1 MARVFSS
8 VPIIAPNGQ
17 KLSVVLAASNTK
29 PRRAHFSV
37 KHGTSGHK
45 PLPMVKE
52 DEETTPKIK
61 VYSKSA
67 QSTSP
72 NKKISVYTDP
82 SLYRTANIQPIAPAK
97 LYVEED
103 KPLSVN
109 CVILPFQPLLTL
121 TDCDCLFSVDRFAVT
136 LPTNQHQESGRR
148 MAQ

>member
-61 VYSKSA
+61 VYSNSRSTHCNSA

-121 TDCDCLFSVDRFAVT
+121 TDCDCL
-136 LPTNQHQESGRR
+136 L
-148 MAQ
+148 